1 MAKHY
6 DEKKVLHELGNKGVQ
21 INFGN
26 HQIVVNTNKNVVGIS
41 SLGKLDFLVHYC
53 GWRCIFKKEN
63 IQPKENEQE
72 TNYKKAKKESRKA
85 NKAKKQ
91 YENNQ
96 DSQKGFLKKSTS
108 ASKHNMNKILKRIKQ

>member
-1 MAKHY
+1 MTKHY

-26 HQIVVNTNKNVVGIS
+26 HQIVVNPNKNTVGITT
-41 SLGKLDFLVHYC
+41 LGKLDFLVHYC
-53 GWRCIFKKEN
+53 GWKCIFRKEN
-63 IQPKENEQE
+63 IQPQQNEQE
-72 TNYKKAKKESRKA
+72 ISYKKAKKESRQA
-85 NKAKKQ
+85 NKPKKQ
-91 YENNQ
+91 SETSQ

>member
-6 DEKKVLHELGNKGVQ
+6 DEKKVLRELGNKGVQ

-26 HQIVVNTNKNVVGIS
+26 HQIVVNTNKNTIGIS
-41 SLGKLDFLVHYC
+41 SLGKLDFLVHYS
-53 GWRCIFKKEN
+53 GWRCIFKKIN
-63 IQPKENEQE
+63 VQSQENEQE

-85 NKAKKQ
+85 NKTKKQ
-91 YENNQ
+91 AESNQ

>member
-6 DEKKVLHELGNKGVQ
+6 DEKKVLRELGNKDVQ

-26 HQIVVNTNKNVVGIS
+26 HQIVVNPNKNTVGITT
-41 SLGKLDFLVHYC
+41 LGKLDFLVNYC
-53 GWRCIFKKEN
+53 GWKCIFRKEN
-63 IQPKENEQE
+63 TQPQQNEQKIS
-72 TNYKKAKKESRKA
+72 YKKAKKESRQA

-91 YENNQ
+91 SENNQ

>member
-6 DEKKVLHELGNKGVQ
+6 DEKRVLHELGNKGVQ
-21 INFGN
+21 INFGL
-26 HQIVVNTNKNVVGIS
+26 HHLVVNTNKNLVGIKG
-41 SLGKLDFLVHYC
+41 LGKLDFLVNYC
-53 GWRCIFKKEN
+53 GWKCIFKKEN
-63 IQPKENEQE
+63 VQPQQNEQE
-72 TNYKKAKKESRKA
+72 TNYKKSKKESRQI

-91 YENNQ
+91 SENNK

>member
-6 DEKKVLHELGNKGVQ
+6 DEKKVLRELGNKGVQ

-26 HQIVVNTNKNVVGIS
+26 HQIVVNTSKNTIGITT
-41 SLGKLDFLVHYC
+41 LGKLDFLVNYYC
-53 GWRCIFKKEN
+53 WKCIFRKEN
-63 IQPKENEQE
+63 VQSQQNEQE
-72 TNYKKAKKESRKA
+72 ISYKKAKKESRQA
-85 NKAKKQ
+85 NKVKKQ
-91 YENNQ
+91 AENNQ